1 MCVCVCVLH
10 SSDRVSHWMLRCCCN
25 CLANCLAHCTPH
37 PSATCHSLPSSLSGS
52 LFRHLSLSVVSAQ
65 PIRRALAC
73 AGLVANAA
81 RFVFCRHLNS
91 GLFNDFCNCFRER
104 IFKIDFSERYF
115 GFISVFRVFFL
126 AFSFAFAF
134 ALPRLALPSFALI
147 SFDLI

>member
-1 MCVCVCVLH
+1 MLLQLSCQLLGPLH
-10 SSDRVSHWMLRCCCN
+10 P
-25 CLANCLAHCTPH
+25 APF
-37 PSATCHSLPSSLSGS
+37 CHLPLSLPLSAS

-65 PIRRALAC
+65 PIRRALAS

-91 GLFNDFCNCFRER
+91 GFFNDFCNCFRER

-134 ALPRLALPSFALI
+134 ALPCLALLCLASL
-147 SFDLI
+147 

>member
-1 MCVCVCVLH
+1 
-10 SSDRVSHWMLRCCCN
+10 MLLQLSCQLLGPPLPAPFCH
-25 CLANCLAHCTPH
+25 LPL
-37 PSATCHSLPSSLSGS
+37 SASLSLSLS

-91 GLFNDFCNCFRER
+91 GFFNDFCNCFRER

-134 ALPRLALPSFALI
+134 ALPCLASPCFASLR
-147 SFDLI
+147 FDFI